1 MVAGSLRTSSRDDR
15 ATINQPRGVFA
26 FSSRRGPSGRDDRK
40 AALTL
45 VEPALFD
52 AVVQDALASGVAVR
66 FRAGGISMYP
76 TIRNGE
82 TITAAPV
89 ASAEIVCGDVLLF
102 RSSGRLMAHRVV
114 GVTEEGGARVLR
126 IRGDAKR
133 ACDAPVAATDVI
145 GRVIAG
151 DRGRCVIPLLGR
163 VARLRHRAR
172 AAISRTRRCMERPLA
187 GLGKRATMPAQ

>member
-1 MVAGSLRTSSRDDR
+1 
-15 ATINQPRGVFA
+15 
-26 FSSRRGPSGRDDRK
+26 
-40 AALTL
+40 
-45 VEPALFD
+45 
-52 AVVQDALASGVAVR
+52 
-66 FRAGGISMYP
+66 MYP
-76 TIRNGE
+76 TIRDGE

-133 ACDAPVAATDVI
+133 ACDAPVAPTDVI
-145 GRVIAG
+145 GRVIAV

-163 VARLRHRAR
+163 VARLRYRAR
-172 AAISRTRRCMERPLA
+172 AAISRTRRRIERPLA
-187 GLGKRATMPAQ
+187 GLDKRATMPAR